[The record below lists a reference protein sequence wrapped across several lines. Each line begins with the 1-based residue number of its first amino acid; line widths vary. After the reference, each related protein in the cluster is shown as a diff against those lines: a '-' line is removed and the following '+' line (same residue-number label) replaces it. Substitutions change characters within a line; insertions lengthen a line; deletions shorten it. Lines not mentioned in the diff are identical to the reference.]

1 VSADFSSLA
10 SKYTSDVEQFSIDSL
25 GKGLPECTLVVFSY
39 LYRNDSTGLSETRY
53 CAGIARNLS
62 GNGFADGSFFRVTRI
77 AGCFD
82 LDFFNRLIA
91 DDVRRIPDD
100 KLPRDLR
107 GRVEFDI
114 KSLE

>member
-1 VSADFSSLA
+1 MSADFSSLA

-25 GKGLPECTLVVFSY
+25 RNGLPECTLVVFSY
-39 LYRNDSTGLSETRY
+39 PYRNDSTGSSETRY

-62 GNGFADGSFFRVTRI
+62 GNGFADGGVFRVTRF
-77 AGCFD
+77 AGCFG
-82 LDFFNRLIA
+82 LDFFHRLIA
-91 DDVRRIPDD
+91 NNVKRIPDD